1 MPSENKDTEQTIAH
15 LQLIEQSVQ
24 NLQSQ
29 KQQFQMQIVEI
40 ESALK
45 EIEPAKEAYKIVGNI
60 MVLSDKS
67 ELKKDLESKKSILD
81 LRIKSIDKQENQ
93 LREKSQ
99 KIRSKVM
106 EDMDSKD

>member
-1 MPSENKDTEQTIAH
+1 MSAEKETEQSIAQ

-29 KQQFQMQIVEI
+29 KQQFQMQLVEI

-45 EIEPAKEAYKIVGNI
+45 ELETAKESYKIVGSI
-60 MVLSDKS
+60 MVLSEKS
-67 ELKKDLESKKSILD
+67 ELQKDLESKKSVID
-81 LRIKSIDKQENQ
+81 LRIKNIDKQENQ

-106 EDMDSKD
+106 ENMQ